1 MTPSEFKAWF
11 DGFSEGIESLP
22 TETQWK
28 RIKARVAEI
37 DGVAISY
44 PVFVQRY
51 WPAPNYYSTPYVY
64 CGGST
69 GGGGS
74 LGVTATVTGTLLT
87 NAVFSNGWNSHTA
100 MAQLG
105 RDEALAA

>member
-11 DGFSEGIESLP
+11 DGFSEGIENLP
-22 TETQWK
+22 TENQWK

-37 DGVAISY
+37 DGVTISY
-44 PVFVQRY
+44 PAFVQRY
-51 WPAPNYYSTPYVY
+51 WPAPYYYSTPYVY

-69 GGGGS
+69 GGGS
-74 LGVTATVTGTLLT
+74 LGVTATVTGALLT
-87 NAVFSNGWNSHTA
+87 NAVFANNWNSHTA